1 MEGKRGPSG
10 AYAIE
15 KARASGASAAA
26 IAAKAEE
33 MKKAKAMY
41 EKPLYHVAQTFLEP
55 FPVGLVMTLISAAL
69 LRRCGAVQAL
79 GAVVSD
85 AV

>member
-1 MEGKRGPSG
+1 MDGFRFGGKRGPSG

-26 IAAKAEE
+26 IVAKAEE

-41 EKPLYHVAQTFLEP
+41 NVALTFLEP

-69 LRRCGAVQAL
+69 LRRCGAVQAP